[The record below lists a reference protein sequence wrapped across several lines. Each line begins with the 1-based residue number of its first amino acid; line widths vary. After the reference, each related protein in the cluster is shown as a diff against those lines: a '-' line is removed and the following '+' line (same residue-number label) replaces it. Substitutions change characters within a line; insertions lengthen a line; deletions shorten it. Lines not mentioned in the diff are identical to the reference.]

1 MSSVSA
7 GISNDPGAP
16 SSSSSVPSSV
26 SSATASTTDSSS
38 SSSLQPSQTFS
49 SSSAASSTASS
60 NSPTVSSASASPSA
74 SDPASSTDSSS
85 AVASST
91 SSPTS
96 ISTVTSTSINQ
107 FTFLSIFSQ
116 TTTYTLTSTSTTASA
131 TSTSESQTT
140 AASTGINMGAVAG
153 AVVAA
158 IVFIIAAGFATWVYV
173 KRSQRKFAD
182 YELNDDQPPPP
193 LPLKKAMGAFG
204 RTRGGGGDGGEDVH
218 NLRYADSRGLLDR
231 APSSASSVSPRPNK
245 PLPTPPLLPHSSPSP
260 AQSRSPLPP
269 AGVPHMD
276 AAEQQYAYAP
286 GQQPFQQPGFGEYQ
300 QQEEQYAAQ
309 WREYFARNP
318 TAYAEYQAHWGNPA
332 SYPAAPYPGGPYDQA
347 VYYAGGAPFPTT
359 ATDQVGVGALPFGLQ
374 EPQAPEPQ
382 PIGQDYAS
390 TAPRSTRR
398 RRRRR
403 DFDTMVSEAPT
414 QQTADDD
421 APHAGQARH
430 PSLYSTVDG
439 RTSSLPRGGT
449 RMRSIY
455 SNPDALIDD
464 FYYDEDDVEFEDWDE
479 DESVPAAEA
488 GRARVPDDDDEDD
501 DNDEARRQLEAN
513 TRSNRIVSALPGAR
527 MAPARVVSPSAA
539 APGGAP
545 QLPPV
550 RLVSHDDD
558 TDTDDAG
565 AAARPPAPAGGSI
578 SATNSFFA

>member
-1 MSSVSA
+1 MASVSA
-7 GISNDPGAP
+7 GVSNDPGAP
-16 SSSSSVPSSV
+16 SSVSSAPSSV
-26 SSATASTTDSSS
+26 SSSTTSSTDSSS
-38 SSSLQPSQTFS
+38 SSSQQPTQSL

-60 NSPTVSSASASPSA
+60 DSSTGSSSASSA
-74 SDPASSTDSSS
+74 SDSTSGTNSTSATGSSS
-85 AVASST
+85 SST
-91 SSPTS
+91 ST
-96 ISTVTSTSINQ
+96 STVTSTSINQ

-116 TTTYTLTSTSTTASA
+116 TTTHTSTSTSVSASA
-131 TSTSESQTT
+131 TSTSETQAT

-173 KRSQRKFAD
+173 KRSKRSFAD
-182 YELNDDQPPPP
+182 YELNDDPPPPP

-245 PLPTPPLLPHSSPSP
+245 PLPTPPPLFPHSSTSP

-276 AAEQQYAYAP
+276 AAQQYAYAP
-286 GQQPFQQPGFGEYQ
+286 GQQPFQPGFGEYQ

-318 TAYAEYQAHWGNPA
+318 AAYAEYQAHWGNPA
-332 SYPAAPYPGGPYDQA
+332 ANAAAPYPGGPYDPA

-359 ATDQVGVGALPFGLQ
+359 ADQVGPVALPFGLQ

-403 DFDTMVSEAPT
+403 RDFDTMVSEAPT

-421 APHAGQARH
+421 GAPHAGQARH

-439 RTSSLPRGGT
+439 RTSSLPRGGS
-449 RMRSIY
+449 RMRSVY

-479 DESVPAAEA
+479 DEYAPAAAVVEA
-488 GRARVPDDDDEDD
+488 GRVRVPDDDDEDD
-501 DNDEARRQLEAN
+501 ENDDARRQLEAN
-513 TRSNRIVSALPGAR
+513 TRSNRVVSVL
-527 MAPARVVSPSAA
+527 PARVASPSAA

-565 AAARPPAPAGGSI
+565 ATARPPVSGGGGGSI
-578 SATNSFFA
+578 SATYNFFV